1 MGLKGLIT
9 QAIMEIGQSLRN
21 DEDERTS
28 YKAGRFIILRLGIE
42 HLKSGYFSNSKSK
55 YILEYRII
63 KS

>member
-42 HLKSGYFSNSKSK
+42 HLKSGYFSNSKIEI
-55 YILEYRII
+55 YFEI
-63 KS
+63 